1 MLDFESSDN
10 MRLRNVKNAKEI
22 VNNSKYVISYE
33 EACKHKGMFR
43 EEVFHNFNP
52 IHLEI
57 GMGKG
62 NFLIDMAKKNPDIN
76 FIGVERYE
84 SVVVRAIEKLE
95 NEELDNIRIL
105 CVDAICLND
114 IFAKDIDTIY
124 LNFSDPWPKKRHA
137 KRRLTSHL
145 FLPIYDEISRGDT
158 IIIQKTDNVGLFES
172 SIVSL
177 STYGYVIEDISLD
190 LASTDKPNS
199 YTEYE
204 TKFMNEGI
212 KINYLKAIKKNK

>member
-1 MLDFESSDN
+1 

-22 VNNSKYVISYE
+22 VANSKYVIQKPKE
-33 EACKHKGMFR
+33 FKGKYS
-43 EEVFHNFNP
+43 EVFGNNNP

-62 NFLIDMAKKNPDIN
+62 NFIIDMAKKNPNIN
-76 FIGVERYE
+76 FIGVEKYD
-84 SVVVRAIEKLE
+84 SIVCRALEKAE
-95 NEELDNIRIL
+95 MYELDNLKIMCIDAMEL
-105 CVDAICLND
+105 VDVFDKEIS
-114 IFAKDIDTIY
+114 TIY

-145 FLPIYDEISRGDT
+145 FLPIYDKLFKDEN

-190 LASTDKPNS
+190 LASTDKENS
-199 YTEYE
+199 CTEYE
-204 TKFMNEGI
+204 AKFMSLGVR
-212 KINYLKAIKKNK
+212 INYLKAIKK